1 MPPTFLPMSAFR
13 SNLFLIIAIVFSIA
27 ILESYAQDKCSCA
40 AKCQERSKKWNK
52 VDQTPKNIDACKQ
65 ACAIKCKDSKD
76 GNVDFTAEPELYYF
90 NVDEIEYLPGEKGSR
105 HHGKK
110 H

>member
-1 MPPTFLPMSAFR
+1 MSAFR